1 MCKNYED
8 IGILKHLT
16 EICRSIDI
24 FEVRV
29 KAFPDKLRAVKI
41 TERQDCMYSFGD
53 KNTQR
58 RIGDFFWI
66 DQYWVITVYSSLAVG
81 FWM

>member
-1 MCKNYED
+1 MEKNHPQSDFQKPEESLDFDSISSEKSGSFKMCKNYED

-41 TERQDCMYSFGD
+41 TERQDLHV
-53 KNTQR
+53 
-58 RIGDFFWI
+58 FFW
-66 DQYWVITVYSSLAVG
+66 
-81 FWM
+81 